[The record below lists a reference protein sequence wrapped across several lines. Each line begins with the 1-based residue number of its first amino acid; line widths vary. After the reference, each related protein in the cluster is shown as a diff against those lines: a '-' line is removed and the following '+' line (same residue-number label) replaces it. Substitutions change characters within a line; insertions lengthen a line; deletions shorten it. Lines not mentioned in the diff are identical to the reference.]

1 MKTKLILILF
11 LLSFLFSIM
20 FVRAENEVCV
30 YFFWGRG
37 CPICNDEKPFLQS
50 LEEKYPE
57 LEVKQFEVKYNQ
69 ENRELFEKISKA
81 FNTISSGVPM
91 TFING
96 KVFVSFAEGNA
107 VIYHPTYKAYIGY
120 SGAIEN
126 AIEECIEMGGCD
138 CPSEDLI
145 IEEPSDTNQTGGYVP
160 VTPVTEQI
168 ITLPIIG
175 EISLGTSLTLL
186 GAVLGFVDGA
196 LNPCALSVI
205 FFLFAYLMGIGS
217 RKKSLTLGLVY
228 AFTVFIVYFLFM
240 YGILNVILIT
250 GYLSIIKFIAGVVI
264 IIAGIIELKD
274 FFWYGKGFS
283 LEIPKFA
290 KPSIERLI
298 KVATIPSAL
307 LLGLLVSLVEI
318 PCAGIFP
325 FIYITV
331 VGERVVNAAASLIYL
346 LWYNIF
352 FVVPLIF
359 LTLIF
364 YSGLVRAEEAEKK
377 RLKSKKYMRLIAGII
392 MITLGVWMLMG

>member
-1 MKTKLILILF
+1 MTFI
-11 LLSFLFSIM
+11 
-20 FVRAENEVCV
+20 RAENKVCV
-30 YFFWGRG
+30 YFFYGKG
-37 CPICNDEKPFLQS
+37 CPHCAEEKTFLQS
-50 LEEKYPE
+50 LKEKYPE
-57 LEVKQFEVKYNQ
+57 LEVHEFEVYNNQ
-69 ENRELFEKISKA
+69 ENKEQFEKISQK

-96 KVFVSFAEGNA
+96 KAFAGFAEGNA
-107 VIYHPTYKAYIGY
+107 IIYHPSYKAYIGY

-126 AIEECIEMGGCD
+126 AIKECIEIEGCD
-138 CPSEDLI
+138 CPGEDVI
-145 IEEPSDTNQTGGYVP
+145 IEEPSDINQTDGYVP
-160 VTPVTEQI
+160 VTPITEQI
-168 ITLPIIG
+168 ITIPIIG

-205 FFLFAYLMGIGS
+205 FFLFAYLMSIGS

-228 AFTVFIVYFLFM
+228 ALTVFIVYFLFM

-250 GYLSIIKFIAGVVI
+250 GYISIIKFIAGIVI

-331 VGERVVNAAASLIYL
+331 LGERVISPAASLIYL
-346 LWYNIF
+346 LWYNVF

-359 LTLIF
+359 ITLIF
-364 YSGLVRAEEAEKK
+364 YFGLVKVEEAEKK
-377 RLKSKKYMRLIAGII
+377 RLKSRKYMRLLAGLI
-392 MITLGVWMLMG
+392 MIILGIWMLTG

>member
-1 MKTKLILILF
+1 MKIKLILILF
-11 LLSFLFSIM
+11 VLSFLFSIT

-30 YFFWGRG
+30 YFFYGQG
-37 CPICNDEKPFLQS
+37 CPHCAQEIPFLQT

-57 LEVKQFEVKYNQ
+57 LVVKEFEVYYNQ
-69 ENRELFEKISKA
+69 VNQKLFEKISKA

-91 TFING
+91 TFIDG
-96 KVFVSFAEGNA
+96 KAFVGFAEGDA
-107 VIYHPTYKAYIGY
+107 IIYHPGYKAYIGY

-126 AIEECIEMGGCD
+126 AIKECIEIGGCD
-138 CPSEDLI
+138 YPSEDVI
-145 IEEPSDTNQTGGYVP
+145 IEEPSDTNQTGDSVP
-160 VTPVTEQI
+160 VTPITEQI
-168 ITLPIIG
+168 ITLPIG
-175 EISLGTSLTLL
+175 EISLGISLTLL
-186 GAVLGFVDGA
+186 GALLGFIDGA

-205 FFLFAYLMGIGS
+205 FFLFAYLMSIGS

-228 AFTVFIVYFLFM
+228 ALTVFVVYFLFM
-240 YGILNVILIT
+240 YGILNVIMIT
-250 GYLSIIKFIAGVVI
+250 GYLSLIKFIAGIVI
-264 IIAGIIELKD
+264 IITGIIELKD

-331 VGERVVNAAASLIYL
+331 LGERVVSPAASLVYL

-352 FVVPLIF
+352 FVVPLIAI
-359 LTLIF
+359 TLIF
-364 YSGLVRAEEAEKK
+364 YTGLAKAEEAEKK
-377 RLKSKKYMRLIAGII
+377 RLKSRKYMRLIAGII
-392 MITLGVWMLMG
+392 MITLGLWMLMS